1 MAARVHPENVH
12 SAHHSMH
19 HLVAHAEW
27 SDEALLS
34 TVAGLVLPAL
44 TRGGS
49 VCNWIIND
57 TGFPKKGTRSVGVT
71 RQYCG
76 QTGKTDQRH
85 LAPRRV

>member
-34 TVAGLVLPAL
+34 TVRIPV
-44 TRGGS
+44 
-49 VCNWIIND
+49 N
-57 TGFPKKGTRSVGVT
+57 VT
-71 RQYCG
+71 AHSG
-76 QTGKTDQRH
+76 
-85 LAPRRV
+85 AS